1 MQYVCKN
8 IYRWLRN
15 KDRTFGGGYLSELME
30 NGKVFGFN
38 YTEKELCQ
46 RIQEYKDLSN
56 SGDIRLPSWP
66 DFCCFVDCDSD
77 TLEEVMNQG
86 VKMTGNVRSAYYSR
100 AMALKSM
107 RRWCEAQ
114 LVSNPNWGGSM
125 GVKSMMLLNRDSVEA
140 RSTLTSEP
148 TSRPDRRRSLSASA
162 AVIRE
167 ARRLQSERTTQKRY
181 FVAFKPG
188 CSPTKR
194 TE

>member
-1 MQYVCKN
+1 MCKN

-125 GVKSMMLLNRDSVEA
+125 GVKSMMLLKQGFGGGKKYID
-140 RSTLTSEP
+140 
-148 TSRPDRRRSLSASA
+148 
-162 AVIRE
+162 
-167 ARRLQSERTTQKRY
+167 ERTN
-181 FVAFKPG
+181 KPTG
-188 CSPTKR
+188 PEKIVVSFGGGDPRGKKAAK
-194 TE
+194 